1 MALDQGLRY
10 IIMAAFAYLIF
21 LCVIRIVLGRQYK
34 AKSFLAD
41 IIGIA
46 AVFGSFILGKYDSV
60 VRLPFYL
67 NYILP
72 AVLMIFL
79 PPIALRMKSD
89 QVLKYLV
96 LIILAVPFIHIFF
109 SFFAGWGDLLP
120 FIRIPSIWSL

>member
-1 MALDQGLRY
+1 
-10 IIMAAFAYLIF
+10 MAAFAYLIF